1 MSQSISLSTI
11 LSSALN
17 TINTF
22 QSQNGVEQGEN
33 NIVIGGDNDISV
45 TNISNNSKFFLG
57 EGNNTCISKGNDI
70 EYGGGDEND
79 DVIFQGNNLIIELGN
94 GKNQCYLEGDNVDIK
109 SGDGAD
115 YFALSGNNI
124 KLDAGAGKDDI
135 NSGKLNITFN
145 RGSFSLGL
153 NNTMKK
159 IEDQDILYAFEDDIP
174 LL

>member
-11 LSSALN
+11 LSSAQN

-33 NIVIGGDNDISV
+33 NLVIGGDNDTSV

-57 EGNNTCISKGNDI
+57 EGKNTCISKGDNI

-79 DVIFQGNNLIIELGN
+79 DVVFQGNNLLVELGN
-94 GKNQCYLEGDNVDIK
+94 GKNQCYLEGGNANIN
-109 SGDGAD
+109 SGNGTD

-135 NSGKLNITFN
+135 NSGKLNIIFN

-153 NNTMKK
+153 SNTMKK
-159 IEDQDILYAFEDDIP
+159 IEDQDILYAFEDDVP